1 MQLPH
6 ISRLSLPDV
15 SEAIRVPDGRAER
28 ADPARCKRSDHV
40 EHTTPSRPSGN
51 LACDSTRRSR
61 AAGHRSRCER
71 GPGRV
76 GIARAV
82 SASLRLPP
90 QITFT
95 TSLGPDRVAI
105 LHAIPRVPRAL
116 VTTARRTNPVQAAL
130 LITHAASAHLAP
142 VAARRER
149 SDQRARRASG
159 ASGPSPMQAKRSAC
173 PTGERSERTQPD
185 ASEAITL
192 STPLGPDRV
201 AILH

>member
-15 SEAIRVPDGRAER
+15 SEAISVPDGRAER
-28 ADPARCKRSDHV
+28 AHPTRCKRSDHV
-40 EHTTPSRPSGN
+40 EHITRSRPSCN
-51 LACDSTRRSR
+51 LACDSARRSR
-61 AAGHRSRCER
+61 GAGHRSRCER

-82 SASLRLPP
+82 STRLRLPP
-90 QITFT
+90 LITFT

-105 LHAIPRVPRAL
+105 LHAIPRVGLAL
-116 VTTARRTNPVQAAL
+116 PVPARDANAVQAAL

-149 SDQRARRASG
+149 SD
-159 ASGPSPMQAKRSAC
+159 
-173 PTGERSERTQPD
+173 
-185 ASEAITL
+185 
-192 STPLGPDRV
+192 
-201 AILH
+201 